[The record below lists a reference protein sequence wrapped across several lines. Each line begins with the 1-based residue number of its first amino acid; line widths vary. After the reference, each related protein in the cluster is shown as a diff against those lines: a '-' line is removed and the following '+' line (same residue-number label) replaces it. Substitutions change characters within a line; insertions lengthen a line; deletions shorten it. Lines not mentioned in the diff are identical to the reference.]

1 MSFHA
6 LEGDVSDCRDVG
18 SELAQPTHYSLTV
31 RRQHNITNQS
41 LSISTTYLIETR
53 ILNKNVDDGP
63 ISCEMVVKSL
73 LRDKVPSLVMKER
86 KDCCIADRQTE
97 REEHYQK

>member
-63 ISCEMVVKSL
+63 ISCEMVLKSF
-73 LRDKVPSLVMKER
+73 LRDKVPSLEKRMKEY
-86 KDCCIADRQTE
+86 CTE
-97 REEHYQK
+97 EYCQK